1 MTVLCFPNQQAW
13 PVGVTDVSI
22 QAWMHL
28 SECGRTSLSSSTFTA
43 PFLWT
48 ADWSHHFNHKW
59 DPGLY
64 LSYPIFLKHIVYT
77 ISISLKIN
85 PNRSKIGTL
94 NNRKLDL
101 HRFFCTCFT
110 SAECENFH
118 FFSFFFLFNCEC
130 SSSRTH
136 MQRSRWELCEVKKI
150 ELMTTC

>member
-64 LSYPIFLKHIVYT
+64 LSYPFFLKHIVYT

-101 HRFFCTCFT
+101 HNFFALVSLQPSVKIFT
-110 SAECENFH
+110 FSA
-118 FFSFFFLFNCEC
+118 FSFSLIV
-130 SSSRTH
+130 SVAPH
-136 MQRSRWELCEVKKI
+136 ELTCRGTGESYVKWRK
-150 ELMTTC
+150 